1 MEAKFNLSFLLRY
14 LRSMAYAFFQMRATK
29 DLNAEIV
36 VVREALACA
45 QGVLYDLEA
54 WRKQALSTIATS
66 SSPMVPQEDT
76 FLTGLLL

>member
-29 DLNAEIV
+29 DLNVEIV

-45 QGVLYDLEA
+45 QGVL
-54 WRKQALSTIATS
+54 
-66 SSPMVPQEDT
+66 
-76 FLTGLLL
+76 